1 MKQSMMPSRAELE
14 RHARTVPEI
23 HPNEVLAMLTILQ
36 TAGTIQS
43 RIMDVIQREYRL
55 SEGKLCVLIQL
66 HQSPEGAAPS
76 TLAERAGITR
86 ASVSVMLRNLQQD
99 GLVTLEA
106 EAEDR
111 RTKCVR
117 LTDKGRVF
125 MEKVLPEHYL
135 RITKL
140 MGHLTAEEQEALIR
154 LLEKLAS

>member
-1 MKQSMMPSRAELE
+1 MKKSMMPSRGELE
-14 RHARTVPEI
+14 RYSQLVPEI

-36 TAGTIQS
+36 TAGIIQS

-66 HQSPEGAAPS
+66 HQSPEGCAPS

-86 ASVSVMLRNLQQD
+86 ASVSVMLRNLQQEE
-99 GLVTLEA
+99 LVTLGA
-106 EAEDR
+106 ETEDR

-117 LTDKGRVF
+117 LTKKGNAF

-140 MGHLTAEEQEALIR
+140 MGRLTTEEQESLIR